1 MILVTGA
8 ARSGTTLTT
17 SIIEACGGVTG
28 DVTQLREHKGVKEA
42 MKEALS
48 AFGYDPMGQYPLPD
62 RKIDGVRLREKIL
75 FNAQEIDTFKD
86 AKITLMWLVFHE
98 LFPDAKWVLVRR
110 ERDKIVGS
118 CKRTS
123 FMKKAP
129 DWNEWAKYHE
139 EQLEAMKNVVVHQ
152 EVWPD
157 RLVRQGDDSEF
168 RALIDWLGLEW
179 NEQAVQSIVDP
190 NKWH

>member
-1 MILVTGA
+1 MILITGA

-28 DVTQLREHKGVKEA
+28 DVSQLREHKGVKEA
-42 MKEALS
+42 QKEALRS
-48 AFGYDPMGQYPLPD
+48 FGYDPLGQYPLPD
-62 RKIDGVRLREKIL
+62 QEIDTEQLREKIL
-75 FNAQEIDTFKD
+75 YHTQGIDTLKE
-86 AKITLMWLVFHE
+86 AKATLMWRVFHE

-110 ERDKIVGS
+110 DRDRIVAS
-118 CKRTS
+118 CKRTN

-129 DWNEWAKYHE
+129 DWYKWAEHYEK
-139 EQLEAMKNVVVHQ
+139 QLEAMKNDVVYR

-157 RLVRQGDDSEF
+157 RLVRQGDDSDF